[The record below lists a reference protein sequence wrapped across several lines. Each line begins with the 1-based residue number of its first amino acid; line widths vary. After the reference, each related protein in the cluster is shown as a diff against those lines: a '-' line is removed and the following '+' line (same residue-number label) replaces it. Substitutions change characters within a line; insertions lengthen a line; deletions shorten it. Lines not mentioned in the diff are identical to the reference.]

1 MVELEE
7 KVDAF
12 IIRESRC
19 ALINL
24 TEKHNQIC
32 QVQLSFL
39 KRLLGQ
45 DVERWSYTRGTI
57 FVVIAYLS
65 QGKYRNHSEL
75 SKAGF
80 SVTLVD
86 ELIQSHRSFS

>member
-1 MVELEE
+1 MIELEE

-32 QVQLSFL
+32 QV
-39 KRLLGQ
+39 
-45 DVERWSYTRGTI
+45 
-57 FVVIAYLS
+57 
-65 QGKYRNHSEL
+65 
-75 SKAGF
+75 
-80 SVTLVD
+80 
-86 ELIQSHRSFS
+86 